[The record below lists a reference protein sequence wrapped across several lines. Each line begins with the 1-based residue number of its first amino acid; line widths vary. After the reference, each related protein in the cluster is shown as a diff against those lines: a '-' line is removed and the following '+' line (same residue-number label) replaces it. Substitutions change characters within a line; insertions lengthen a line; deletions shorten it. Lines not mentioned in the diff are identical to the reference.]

1 MRKGI
6 HSVDA
11 RQWCRSRL
19 MFLIALLLVIS
30 VGCGTYR
37 APIDETRDGISL
49 AEAQNL
55 FPVAICLPAYV
66 PTGVEAAPRI
76 TYHAD
81 FGDPA
86 DSELYLRYYLRDHQ
100 DLAFEIILVP
110 WPSVRNVGLYE
121 SKEARQSA
129 IRDLLGWLVGRPK
142 VKDTEPQVTTEAIKH
157 QDDMERWLFEI
168 VEPDSLRANLVVWGN
183 SPVYYRVYSRLSA
196 EEVMKVARSIPDC
209 APEPTATP
217 ASK

>member
-1 MRKGI
+1 
-6 HSVDA
+6 
-11 RQWCRSRL
+11 
-19 MFLIALLLVIS
+19 LLLVVS
-30 VGCGTYR
+30 AGCGTYR
-37 APIDETRDGISL
+37 APIDETRDDISL

-66 PTGVEAAPRI
+66 PTGVEAVPHL

-86 DSELYLRYYLRDHQ
+86 DSELYLRYYLRDRQ

-121 SKEARQSA
+121 SDEARQSA

-142 VKDTEPQVTTEAIKH
+142 VKETEPQVTTKAFRH
-157 QDDMERWLFEI
+157 QDDIERWSFEI
-168 VEPDSLRANLVVWGN
+168 VEPASLRANLVVWGN
-183 SPVYYRVYSRLSA
+183 TPVYYRVYSRLMA
-196 EEVMKVARSIPDC
+196 EETLKIAQSIPDC
-209 APEPTATP
+209 TSKPGATP
-217 ASK
+217 NQ